1 MWVFGYTDE
10 DDPSTIKMRGTDEG
24 DLDAMDES
32 EEVAQ
37 SYRFVSCT
45 YDSLSKSELIEC
57 IKRDGWWFVDGEC
70 TDKEED

>member
-1 MWVFGYTDE
+1 MWVFGYTDK

-37 SYRFVSCT
+37 SYRYVSGT
-45 YDSLSKSELIEC
+45 YDSLNRYELIEC
-57 IKRDGWWFVDGEC
+57 IKRDGWWFIDGEHN
-70 TDKEED
+70 EEDE

>member
-1 MWVFGYTDE
+1 MWVFGYTDK

-37 SYRFVSCT
+37 SYRYVSGT
-45 YDSLSKSELIEC
+45 YDSLNRHELIEC
-57 IKRDGWWFVDGEC
+57 IERDGWWFIDGEHN
-70 TDKEED
+70 EEDE